1 MKDNTKE
8 YICCAMIH
16 WDDGNVYPHQPK
28 NILSGMAIA
37 GWMHGNII
45 TIGSKIFGNAG
56 ERAKKGIKETQGFLT
71 SKNRFLNR
79 IEAGK
84 LALECGQIEKL
95 SYFGGKELD
104 SSDLY

>member
-1 MKDNTKE
+1 MDNTKE
-8 YICCAMIH
+8 YICCASIH

-28 NILSGMAIA
+28 NILSGMCIA

-45 TIGSKIFGNAG
+45 VIGSKIFGNMG
-56 ERAKKGIKETQGFLT
+56 ERAKKGIIETQGFLT
-71 SKNRFLNR
+71 SKGRFVNRE
-79 IEAGK
+79 EAGK
-84 LALECGQIEKL
+84 IALACGQIQKL